1 LQGLKTELNKLD
13 DLQLKWRGEKDKLNL
28 FDQLEDKK
36 AEILTYFSENLNISD
51 FNDIKPFL
59 QDLSKKQ
66 TEYKRLE
73 DEYRPLEKDLDV
85 HSKLLETAILSAE
98 KEKKEL
104 DRRISVVNDANFS
117 FQAASHAL
125 NELPKIEDPITTSRE
140 ETLQMQQL
148 LSDSTFLTN
157 QIVENQKGASSLKME
172 FSSHSLNI
180 Y

>member
-1 LQGLKTELNKLD
+1 
-13 DLQLKWRGEKDKLNL
+13 LNL

-117 FQAASHAL
+117 FLAASQAL
-125 NELPKIEDPITTSRE
+125 N
-140 ETLQMQQL
+140 
-148 LSDSTFLTN
+148 
-157 QIVENQKGASSLKME
+157 
-172 FSSHSLNI
+172 
-180 Y
+180 